1 MRVSYNPNYQ
11 PSDPPQVG
19 SQHDNGYGSY
29 GSQPGYGSG
38 QGGYGSG
45 QGGYGSGQGGYG
57 AAPYQGSGRYPDPG
71 QTSGQYPGNGQYP
84 GSVQYPVVQSG
95 PVSYGQSAAFGQ
107 PVTYGPPMALIRP
120 KPNTLST
127 WSMWMGII
135 GLAGG
140 FVCGLVSWIPVI
152 GTLFMI
158 LSMFLWIAPI
168 LAVIFGHVARGQIKR
183 TGEEGR
189 GQAAAGLIMGYIN
202 IVLVLLL
209 IVILVGIV
217 GLGVA
222 SGILSSSPY

>member
-38 QGGYGSG
+38 QGGYG
-45 QGGYGSGQGGYG
+45 
-57 AAPYQGSGRYPDPG
+57 A
-71 QTSGQYPGNGQYP
+71 
-84 GSVQYPVVQSG
+84 QSG